1 MNPEILE
8 YLAIVEVKL
17 IALLQD
23 VRNIRERLE
32 TPSTPRV
39 SNPQA
44 PTFFDELSSEDTR
57 PRQ

>member
-8 YLAIVEVKL
+8 YLAIVEAK
-17 IALLQD
+17 IATLLQD

-32 TPSTPRV
+32 APSTPRL

-44 PTFFDELSSEDTR
+44 PTFFDALSSENAR